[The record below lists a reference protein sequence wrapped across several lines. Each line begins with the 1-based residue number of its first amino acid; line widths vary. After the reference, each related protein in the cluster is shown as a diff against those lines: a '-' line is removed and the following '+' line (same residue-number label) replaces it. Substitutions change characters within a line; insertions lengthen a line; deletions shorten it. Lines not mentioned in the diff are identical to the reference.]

1 MRPPSILGGEEIKIE
16 ERLPPPPERKT
27 AHKWLKEDS
36 LERYK
41 KANGKVFELYISK
54 VSEEKIRNHAV
65 RNVDS
70 KREIMGL
77 MLGGVYAFN
86 GKNYTVVRDVVTTD
100 LEASSVHVRFQR
112 EAFEKLFD
120 SLDEAGFNYVIVG
133 WYHSHP
139 GHRCFMSST
148 DVDTQRT
155 LFNMPHHNALVIDPV
170 NREIEVYFLD
180 DNKIRTRDFAVY
192 WDEFENPYR
201 GTTVRRRIVRSD
213 PDGVAPP
220 Q

>member
-1 MRPPSILGGEEIKIE
+1 
-16 ERLPPPPERKT
+16 
-27 AHKWLKEDS
+27 
-36 LERYK
+36 
-41 KANGKVFELYISK
+41 
-54 VSEEKIRNHAV
+54 
-65 RNVDS
+65 
-70 KREIMGL
+70 
-77 MLGGVYAFN
+77 
-86 GKNYTVVRDVVTTD
+86 
-100 LEASSVHVRFQR
+100 
-112 EAFEKLFD
+112 
-120 SLDEAGFNYVIVG
+120 
-133 WYHSHP
+133 
-139 GHRCFMSST
+139 MSST

-155 LFNMPHHNALVIDPV
+155 LFNMPYHNALVIDPV